1 MTCSWRSRQTIAT
14 RGDTLSRMA
23 TSHPRA
29 ARVAVTMLAAGVM
42 ALGLTS
48 CGQGTENGA
57 DTTDDPFVDYER
69 SDSVEWTTQIP
80 ATQPPVVSGPP
91 TTGTTRPPTAPT
103 AAPVGTL
110 CGYVPAVTGEQPV
123 IVLNGPLD
131 CATAMTVSQKY
142 FDSIGQAQGQGLF
155 LTVDGWACQWP
166 IVDGRSRADSYY
178 TCTAP
183 DQVATVRIGE

>member
-1 MTCSWRSRQTIAT
+1 MKRPWRSRRTGAV

-23 TSHPRA
+23 TSHQRA
-29 ARVAVTMLAAGVM
+29 ARVAVTMLAASVLT
-42 ALGLTS
+42 LGLTS
-48 CGQGTENGA
+48 CGQSTENGA
-57 DTTDDPFVDYER
+57 DTTDPFVDYEL
-69 SDSVEWTTQIP
+69 SDSVERTTQIP

-103 AAPVGTL
+103 AAPVGTI
-110 CGYVPAVTGEQPV
+110 CGYVPAETGEQPV

-142 FDSIGQAQGQGLF
+142 FASIGQAQGQGLF
-155 LTVDGWACQWP
+155 LTVDGWECQWP
-166 IVDGRSRADSYY
+166 IVAGRSRADSYY

-183 DQVATVRIGE
+183 DQVAAVRIGE